1 MLLLY
6 VTTILT
12 MLFDAYKVSFNTIWL
27 TFQEKK
33 EEDSQKLMKTI
44 KMLVLHMMMFQWL
57 VRRGIVLQRLM
68 KTIKMLVLHMMMFQ
82 WLVRKGMRW
91 SCRGW
96 WKIFQFY
103 SCMWGRQCLAQI
115 SKVQI
120 PIQISSVIYILFQ
133 RINIFQPSQNLSN
146 SSFQPRIFKSI

>member
-1 MLLLY
+1 MLLLC

-12 MLFDAYKVSFNTIWL
+12 MLFYAYKVTFNTIWL
-27 TFQEKK
+27 TFQEK
-33 EEDSQKLMKTI
+33 

-82 WLVRKGMRW
+82 WLVRKWMRW